1 MTAEDLIKNNS
12 LTDIEVTGNQTVV
25 FSEIALTA
33 VNMAREEV
41 KCTWEKATTAFV
53 KDAEEKKIQKAIK
66 ACAEDNMKKRI
77 IEEIAI
83 SEDEMRQKA
92 IDSFIKNCPC
102 WSRFQKDRKCN
113 ECAYMKDFRNQLY

>member
-12 LTDIEVTGNQTVV
+12 LTDIEVTGNQTIV

-41 KCTWEKATTAFV
+41 KCTWEKATAAFV
-53 KDAEEKKIQKAIK
+53 KDAKN
-66 ACAEDNMKKRI
+66 NMKQRT

-102 WSRFQKDRKCN
+102 WSRFQQDRKCD
-113 ECAYMKDFRNQLY
+113 ECAYMKGFCNQLY

>member
-41 KCTWEKATTAFV
+41 KCTWEKATAAFV
-53 KDAEEKKIQKAIK
+53 KDAEEKKIQKLLKPI
-66 ACAEDNMKKRI
+66 
-77 IEEIAI
+77 
-83 SEDEMRQKA
+83 
-92 IDSFIKNCPC
+92 
-102 WSRFQKDRKCN
+102 
-113 ECAYMKDFRNQLY
+113 

>member
-12 LTDIEVTGNQTVV
+12 LTDIEVTGNQTIV

-41 KCTWEKATTAFV
+41 KCTWEKAMAAFV

-66 ACAEDNMKKRI
+66 AH
-77 IEEIAI
+77 IET
-83 SEDEMRQKA
+83 
-92 IDSFIKNCPC
+92 CPC
-102 WSRFQKDRKCN
+102 ICMVKETGKDGRCLKCWHTTTFIDELN
-113 ECAYMKDFRNQLY
+113 K